1 MLTQKEILRY
11 NRNMKLSEIGL
22 EGQEKLKASRVLV
35 IGAGG
40 LGSPALLYLA
50 AAGVGTIGIIDLD
63 TVDETNLQRQIIHAT
78 DQVGAKKVNS
88 AEAAIKRLNPNI
100 VVKKYDEFLTEENA
114 YDIVSFFDVVI
125 DGCDN
130 LKTRYILNDAC
141 RLAGIPFV
149 YASIYRFE
157 AQLTLLGLENG
168 PCYRCLFPEPPAD
181 VPTCGDAGVLGT
193 LPGIAGCMQGTEAIK
208 YIVGFGESLSGRMLN
223 IDLAT
228 HEYDM
233 VSVPRNPN
241 CPACNGKQKRVGDLP
256 SDAVCGVNIQ
266 PVENGVAIPTISAQ
280 QLRRK
285 ISAGNTALVD
295 VRDNYE
301 FMYGH
306 LPSSISIPVA
316 LMRKS
321 DVDGSYLER
330 VLERTNGHEI
340 VFYCKSGVRSKRV
353 LEALKSRLDEK
364 SITASSLDGGVLQWR
379 RENPDFP
386 VL

>member
-11 NRNMKLSEIGL
+11 NRNMKLSEVGL

-40 LGSPALLYLA
+40 LGSPAILYLA
-50 AAGVGTIGIIDLD
+50 AAGVGTIGIIDQD
-63 TVDETNLQRQIIHAT
+63 TVDETNLQRQIIHT
-78 DQVGAKKVNS
+78 TELVGQKKVAS
-88 AEAAIKRLNPNI
+88 AEAAIRRLNPNI
-100 VVKKYDEFLTEENA
+100 TVKKYDEFLTEENA
-114 YDIVSFFDVVI
+114 FDIVSFYDIVV

-130 LKTRYILNDAC
+130 LKTRYVLNDAC

-157 AQLTLLGLENG
+157 AQLTLLGLEDG

-193 LPGIAGCMQGTEAIK
+193 LPGIAGCMQGTEVVK
-208 YIVGFGESLSGRMLN
+208 YIVGFGELLSGRMLN

-228 HEYDM
+228 HEYDF
-233 VSVPRNPN
+233 VAVPRNPD
-241 CPACNGKQKRVGDLP
+241 CPACNHKQTKVGDLP
-256 SDAVCGVNIQ
+256 SDAVCGVNLPPAAETE
-266 PVENGVAIPTISAQ
+266 PVPVISAH

-285 ISAGNTALVD
+285 ISAGNTALID

-306 LPSSISIPVA
+306 LPSSISIPVT
-316 LMRKS
+316 LMRKA
-321 DVDGSYLER
+321 DADGSYLER

-340 VFYCKSGVRSKRV
+340 VFYCKSGIRSKRV
-353 LEALKSRLDEK
+353 LEALKERLDEK
-364 SITASSLDGGVLQWR
+364 NIPASSLDGGVLQWQ

>member
-1 MLTQKEILRY
+1 M
-11 NRNMKLSEIGL
+11 
-22 EGQEKLKASRVLV
+22 ACPCHWSR
-35 IGAGG
+35 

-50 AAGVGTIGIIDLD
+50 AAGVGTIGIIDQD
-63 TVDETNLQRQIIHAT
+63 VVDETNLQRQIIHGT
-78 DQVGAKKVNS
+78 DLVGRKKVAS
-88 AEAAIKRLNPNI
+88 AEEAIERLNPN
-100 VVKKYDEFLTEENA
+100 VCVKKYDDFLTEENA
-114 YDIVSFFDVVI
+114 LDIVSFYDIVV

-130 LKTRYILNDAC
+130 LKTRYVLNDAC

-157 AQLTLLGLENG
+157 AQLTLLGIEGG

-193 LPGIAGCMQGTEAIK
+193 LPGIAGCMQGTEVVK
-208 YIVGFGESLSGRMLN
+208 FIVGFGEPLSGRMLN

-228 HEYDM
+228 HEYDF
-233 VSVPRNPN
+233 VAVPRSPD
-241 CPACNGKQKRVGDLP
+241 CPACNGKQSNVGDLP
-256 SDAVCGVNIQ
+256 SEAMCGANLPAAAETE
-266 PVENGVAIPTISAQ
+266 PVPVISVQ

-285 ISAGNTALVD
+285 ISSGNTALVD

-306 LPSSISIPVA
+306 LPSSGSIPVT
-316 LMRKS
+316 LMRKA
-321 DVDGSYLER
+321 DADGSYLKR
-330 VLERTNGHEI
+330 VLEHANGHEI

-353 LEALKSRLDEK
+353 LAALKHRLDTRN
-364 SITASSLDGGVLQWR
+364 IPASSLDGGVLQWQ